1 MSLIDQIDYL
11 PNDILCKVDRCS
23 MSVSLESR
31 IPLLNNEIV
40 NYANMMPT
48 SFKINNQKPKSP
60 LRDILSKYVPQNM
73 FERPKKGFAVPLEHW
88 LRNELKEWGD
98 NLLDSQVLMK
108 QGYLNSNEVRRLW
121 DEHQSGKRNWSGVLW
136 NIICFQNWLSERK

>member
-1 MSLIDQIDYL
+1 MSHYHDTSKLVVGGKYGDTSHNLDITKIKNLDYFEQMSLIDQIDYL

-88 LRNELKEWGD
+88 LRNELKEW
-98 NLLDSQVLMK
+98 
-108 QGYLNSNEVRRLW
+108 E
-121 DEHQSGKRNWSGVLW
+121 
-136 NIICFQNWLSERK
+136 ITF

>member
-1 MSLIDQIDYL
+1 M
-11 PNDILCKVDRCS
+11 
-23 MSVSLESR
+23 
-31 IPLLNNEIV
+31 
-40 NYANMMPT
+40 
-48 SFKINNQKPKSP
+48 
-60 LRDILSKYVPQNM
+60 
-73 FERPKKGFAVPLEHW
+73 
-88 LRNELKEWGD
+88 GD

>member
-1 MSLIDQIDYL
+1 MKDQ
-11 PNDILCKVDRCS
+11 
-23 MSVSLESR
+23 
-31 IPLLNNEIV
+31 
-40 NYANMMPT
+40 
-48 SFKINNQKPKSP
+48 
-60 LRDILSKYVPQNM
+60 
-73 FERPKKGFAVPLEHW
+73 KGFAVPLEHW